1 MIESFVEGRI
11 RLRSPLFNDKKTAET
26 LCALLRD
33 VEGVLAL
40 TFNPKTN
47 GMLVEY
53 DPKRIPLFRIMN
65 ALPLFKRLQSLEG
78 LPVAK
83 RGEPLNALLV
93 ELRALFPPKQ
103 GGAT

>member
-11 RLRSPLFNDKKTAET
+11 RLRSSLFDDKKTEEV

-33 VEGVLAL
+33 VEGVFAV
-40 TFNPKTN
+40 TFNPKTK

-53 DPKRIPLFRIMN
+53 DPKRIPLLRIMN

-78 LPVAK
+78 LPVVE
-83 RGEPLNALLV
+83 RSEPLNALLV
-93 ELRALFPPKQ
+93 ELRALFPPK
-103 GGAT
+103 